1 MFDATARNGIASQ
14 TEKQDMPAC
23 LPLVSFFTGSER
35 AGMRFEQ
42 FQLQVEDGDIL
53 ISQDGEYGE
62 YGEHEDVIRLS
73 PDQVDFFIEQ
83 LRAAATKAKGQA

>member
-1 MFDATARNGIASQ
+1 
-14 TEKQDMPAC
+14 MPAC

-62 YGEHEDVIRLS
+62 PEDVIRLS

>member
-1 MFDATARNGIASQ
+1 
-14 TEKQDMPAC
+14 
-23 LPLVSFFTGSER
+23 
-35 AGMRFEQ
+35 MRFEQ

-62 YGEHEDVIRLS
+62 SDDVIRLS

-83 LRAAATKAKGQA
+83 LRVVAKEAKGQA